1 MQYSQTMLKKACN
14 QIVDC
19 MAYFNDLNHLVA
31 EYDFDAEMQ
40 LYKIKKY
47 LSKHN
52 ATMEST
58 VFKTDQYE
66 GRLAYLD
73 REIERLEH
81 LI

>member
-1 MQYSQTMLKKACN
+1 
-14 QIVDC
+14 

-52 ATMEST
+52 AAMEYT

-73 REIERLEH
+73 REIEILEH
-81 LI
+81 LIEKSRAIDFTYEKRIQVDG